1 MNKRRRRLQKARAR
15 LLRGL
20 EIGFDVDVDN
30 GPQPAHY
37 CWPYAMR
44 RGALCGSPR
53 LWFSFPQMA
62 RAFQRGTV
70 TCPECLRLGAP
81 IVALLGPR

>member
-20 EIGFDVDVDN
+20 EVGFDVDD
-30 GPQPAHY
+30 GEPQLGHY

-53 LWFSFPQMA
+53 LWFQS
-62 RAFQRGTV
+62 QRPWWYLRGSQV
-70 TCPECLRLGAP
+70 TCPDCRQLGAP
-81 IVALLGPR
+81 LVALLGPR